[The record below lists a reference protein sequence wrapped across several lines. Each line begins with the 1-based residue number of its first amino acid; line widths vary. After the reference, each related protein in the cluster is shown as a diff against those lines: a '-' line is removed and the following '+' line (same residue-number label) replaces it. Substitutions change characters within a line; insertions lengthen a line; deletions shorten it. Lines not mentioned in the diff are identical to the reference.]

1 MSVQIT
7 SVNASTSNAA
17 TGLASLSCAKL
28 PSIESGGMLRR
39 AGMDLYRIC
48 RDTWDVVRWTRAPL
62 EIVRSVIP
70 LPPRFM
76 DIRVLNQGSSGEPA
90 HSPGALSAV
99 LSTMKN
105 VLVSEALVD
114 GRVEYGR
121 LPHTSAYA
129 ELCEQ
134 SRLLNH
140 VLPEA
145 LNNDAERKAFWLNV
159 YNVLSL
165 HGVVALGIRRSAME
179 IPSFFARVS
188 YLVGPFRFSL
198 DDISNGVLRRGSP
211 RPGLSRPQFDGTDP
225 RAAYW
230 PERVDPRIHGA
241 LVCVSASCPPVAYY
255 SADDLDDQLD
265 MASENFVRQLVH
277 IDERRRRLELPLQFY
292 YYARDFGGPV
302 GVAEFLL
309 RHSCEPDRA
318 MLRHAFADGW
328 KLRWHAYDWGLN
340 SVV

>member
-1 MSVQIT
+1 MNGQIV
-7 SVNASTSNAA
+7 SADASDAA
-17 TGLASLSCAKL
+17 AKIALLSGARL
-28 PSIESGGMLRR
+28 PSIET
-39 AGMDLYRIC
+39 AGLFGQARMDIYRIC

-70 LPPRFM
+70 LPERFM
-76 DIRVLNQGSSGEPA
+76 DIRVLNQGSPGSSG
-90 HSPGALSAV
+90 HSPGALSTI

-105 VLVSEALVD
+105 VLRSEALVN

-121 LPHTSAYA
+121 LPQTSAYA

-134 SRLLNH
+134 SRLLRH

-145 LNNDAERKAFWLNV
+145 LRDDAERKAFWLNL

-165 HGVVALGIRRSAME
+165 HGVVALGIKRSAME

-188 YLVGPFRFSL
+188 YLVGPFRFAL

-211 RPGLSRPQFDGTDP
+211 RPGLSRPQFDSADP

-241 LVCVSASCPPVAYY
+241 LVCVSASCPPLAYY
-255 SADDLDDQLD
+255 SADHLDDQLD
-265 MASENFVRQLVH
+265 MAAENFVKQLVH
-277 IDERRRRLELPLQFY
+277 IDEARRQVQLPLQLY
-292 YYARDFGGPV
+292 YYSRDFGGPT

-309 RHSCEPDRA
+309 RHSCERERA
-318 MLRHAFADGW
+318 VLKRAFAEGW